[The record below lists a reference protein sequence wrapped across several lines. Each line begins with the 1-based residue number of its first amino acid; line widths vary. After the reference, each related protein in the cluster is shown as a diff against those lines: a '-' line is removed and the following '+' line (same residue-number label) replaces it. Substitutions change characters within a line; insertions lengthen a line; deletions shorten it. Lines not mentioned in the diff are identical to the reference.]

1 MIECGC
7 LGLADGKEKQGV
19 GGSPTTIERQC
30 MEWTLAHPLHDVDD
44 IVEMADSVFGREA
57 DGILTR
63 DRNVFRK
70 NVTIAATVQLF
81 DKGREFLAVC
91 RGERLINTMMG
102 TGVDEEALLGYCWFD
117 RGGYTTYSNEE
128 ISNAKF
134 HHVDLSLPAK
144 QRVRL
149 INEMIDQHI
158 LWASGWGIPVVCS
171 TSIRSDHDA
180 FMRIHKKRGFTVN
193 GSYAWIKTQHGLEKM
208 NENTQKR

>member
-1 MIECGC
+1 
-7 LGLADGKEKQGV
+7 
-19 GGSPTTIERQC
+19 

-44 IVEMADSVFGREA
+44 IVEMADGLFGKEA

-70 NVTIAATVQLF
+70 NVTLTATHQLF

-91 RGERLINTMMG
+91 RDGER
-102 TGVDEEALLGYCWFD
+102 LLGYCWFD
-117 RGGYTTYSNEE
+117 RGGYATYSNEE

-134 HHVDLSLPAK
+134 HHVDLTLPVR

-158 LWASGWGIPVVCS
+158 LWANSWGIPVICS
-171 TSIRSDHDA
+171 TSIRSDHDG
-180 FMRIHKKRGFTVN
+180 FMKIHKKRGFTVN
-193 GSYAWIKTQHGLEKM
+193 GSYAWMKTKYGLEKL
-208 NENTQKR
+208 NENS

>member
-1 MIECGC
+1 M
-7 LGLADGKEKQGV
+7 DH
-19 GGSPTTIERQC
+19 
-30 MEWTLAHPLHDVDD
+30 EWTLAHPLHDVDD
-44 IVEMADSVFGREA
+44 IVEMADSLFGVEA

-70 NVTIAATVQLF
+70 NVTLTATHQLF

-91 RGERLINTMMG
+91 RGERLVNTMMG
-102 TGVDEEALLGYCWFD
+102 ESICEDALLAYCWFD
-117 RGGYTTYSNEE
+117 RGGYTTYANEE

-158 LWASGWGIPVVCS
+158 LWAHSWGIPVICS
-171 TSIRSDHDA
+171 TSIRAEHTG
-180 FMRIHKKRGFTVN
+180 FMKIHKKRGFTVN
-193 GSYAWIKTQHGLEKM
+193 GSYAWIKTSDGLKGL
-208 NENTQKR
+208 K